1 MTGGERQLAPAG
13 LVKSAGGRGGGKG
26 ASSSLVLGHGMGQAY
41 SLVGA
46 PRPTDMRGLLVLL
59 LCRSTAW

>member
-1 MTGGERQLAPAG
+1 MTGGDRQLATAAG
-13 LVKSAGGRGGGKG
+13 VGEERGRKG
-26 ASSSLVLGHGMGQAY
+26 RREPWTGMGQAY

-59 LCRSTAW
+59 LCRSTLW

>member
-1 MTGGERQLAPAG
+1 MTGGDRQLATAAG
-13 LVKSAGGRGGGKG
+13 VLLVWVKSAGGRGGG
-26 ASSSLVLGHGMGQAY
+26 SLGHGMGQAY

-59 LCRSTAW
+59 LCRSTLW